1 MCCRRCTRL
10 FFSMFFFLV
19 VSVFSSH
26 NTLRSKARCEHTR
39 SRSSR
44 KFLPYSFLTR
54 SSKKKTKKKTTTEE
68 TFEEQ
73 TTNDRRT
80 TRICGKLPIL
90 FGCVCGT
97 NTRCAALRKILRKI
111 VSHRYVSACRYFRI
125 FYSHNS
131 TFSSLA
137 CGTQCPLCR
146 LRQLE
151 NAQRLKLPQ
160 QIGGC

>member
-1 MCCRRCTRL
+1 MAHASSSLCFFFSCFCFQFTQHAALKSALRTHAKQKQPKIFTL
-10 FFSMFFFLV
+10 FFFD
-19 VSVFSSH
+19 
-26 NTLRSKARCEHTR
+26 TLEQ
-39 SRSSR
+39 
-44 KFLPYSFLTR
+44 
-54 SSKKKTKKKTTTEE
+54 KKTKKKTTTEE